1 MKKKYV
7 IIILFSSVLASCNI
21 YTFYPN
27 KESQTFPATSPN
39 EIKIYSGDIDRPY
52 TVIGSVAADA
62 LGRSEVVAK
71 YLKSK
76 ASKQGADAILFAELT
91 KISTMAQR
99 TGISGVAVK
108 FK

>member
-1 MKKKYV
+1 M
-7 IIILFSSVLASCNI
+7 LFSCVLASCNI

-39 EIKIYSGDIDRPY
+39 EIKIYTGDIDRSY

-76 ASKQGADAILFAELT
+76 ASKLGADAIIYTELT
-91 KISTMAQR
+91 KINTMVQR